1 MPEPPP
7 PTGGPSY
14 PERQPRATGVH
25 PYATPLGS
33 LGAPPAGAAR
43 GGTHA
48 GLADLDPWPPPAY
61 AAPPPAAPQAGG
73 GFWPWGLRGFADALE
88 VVALALLM
96 FVLVQGVAQNFV
108 VDGASMEPTFRS
120 GEMLIVNK
128 LAYSE
133 YGLGWVPGIGAGA
146 WRPFGAPDSGD
157 VIVFRYPYGAGR
169 DFIKRIVGLPGQ
181 TVEVR
186 DGLLFVDG
194 ASVDEPYL
202 RDRPEYSYGPETVP
216 PGHVF
221 VLGDS
226 RNNSYDSHQ
235 WGMLS
240 QSKIIG
246 RVELRYWPA
255 GRAGAVGGEWTSP
268 VAEP

>member
-1 MPEPPP
+1 MAETPPP
-7 PTGGPSY
+7 SGGPPY
-14 PERQPRATGVH
+14 PGRPTRATGVH
-25 PYATPLGS
+25 PFASPLGS
-33 LGAPPAGAAR
+33 LAAPR
-43 GGTHA
+43 GSTHS
-48 GLADLDPWPPPAY
+48 GLGDLDPWPPPEPSA
-61 AAPPPAAPQAGG
+61 AAPSAPPPRAQGSA
-73 GFWPWGLRGFADALE
+73 FWPWGLRGFADALE

-96 FVLVQGVAQNFV
+96 FVLVQGIAQNFV

-133 YGLGWVPGIGAGA
+133 YDLGWVPVIGAA
-146 WRPFGAPDSGD
+146 QWQPFGAPDSGD

-186 DGLLFVDG
+186 GGLLYVDG
-194 ASVDEPYL
+194 AAVDEPYL
-202 RDRPEYSYGPETVP
+202 RDRPGYAYGPETVP
-216 PGHVF
+216 ADHVF
-221 VLGDS
+221 VLGDA

-235 WGMLS
+235 WGMLD
-240 QSKIIG
+240 QEQIIG

-255 GRAGAVGGEWTSP
+255 GRAGAVGGEWTPPVVSP
-268 VAEP
+268 